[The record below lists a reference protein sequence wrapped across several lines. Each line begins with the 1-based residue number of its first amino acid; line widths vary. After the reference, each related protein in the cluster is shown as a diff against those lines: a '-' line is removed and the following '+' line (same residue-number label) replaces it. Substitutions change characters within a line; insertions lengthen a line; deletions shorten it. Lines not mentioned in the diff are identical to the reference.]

1 MSLVSDLE
9 FLLNLLKAMIDQD
22 VDLTF
27 RKVVERSQGRFRHAS
42 TFTRRHDLRA
52 EVEAAQ
58 RHQAAVRKVASKISK
73 SSPAILAERLTAAEA
88 EVRKLKQQR
97 ELLVASH
104 RAAILAIGKI
114 GGMKAWREYFPIY
127 SDAISSLQKLEAL
140 PETHLVEILAPPPRK
155 TTRS

>member
-1 MSLVSDLE
+1 MV
-9 FLLNLLKAMIDQD
+9 DQD

-27 RKVVERSQGRFRHAS
+27 RKVVEHSQGRFRHAS
-42 TFTRRHDLRA
+42 TFTRRRDLRA

-58 RHQAAVRKVASKISK
+58 RHQSAIRRVACKVSK
-73 SSPAILAERLTAAEA
+73 SSPAILSERLAAAEA
-88 EVRKLKQQR
+88 EVRDLKRQR

-140 PETHLVEILAPPPRK
+140 PESHVVEILATPPRK
-155 TTRS
+155 TTKS